1 MLYNKPWQVWKK
13 KPVHMLSYQA
23 MGIEFIVRIYWFNR
37 LSTGRILFTWLLFLG
52 FVSHLDVILIVLFL
66 PKWQHDVPSS
76 YHAWQIRKGKDIK

>member
-1 MLYNKPWQVWKK
+1 MLYNKPWQVWKRNLYTCF
-13 KPVHMLSYQA
+13 PIQA

-37 LSTGRILFTWLLFLG
+37 LSTGRILFYLAIILG